1 MNVIF
6 KRRSI
11 RKYVDGIVSDT
22 QIEYLLKAAMA
33 APSTMNLQPWEFIV
47 VRSKDTM
54 DKIMEFHPY
63 SKMLKEAQVA
73 IIVCGNLNV
82 QKLEGYLVQD
92 CSAAIENI
100 LLQTEEIGLGGVWL
114 GVYPREERIKNVS
127 KLFNLPNYIKPIAI
141 LSIGHPGEIKPESN
155 RYDEKKVH
163 KETWRE

>member
-1 MNVIF
+1 MNMIF

-11 RKYVDGIVSDT
+11 RKYVDGVISNNQVES
-22 QIEYLLKAAMA
+22 LLKAAMA

-54 DKIMEFHPY
+54 NKIMKFHPY

-82 QKLEGYLVQD
+82 QKIEGYLVQD

-114 GVYPREERIKNVS
+114 GVYPNEERIKNVA
-127 KLFNLPNYIKPIAI
+127 KLFDLPSYIKPMAI
-141 LSIGHPGEIKPESN
+141 LSIGYPGEIKPESN

-163 KETWRE
+163 KEIWRE